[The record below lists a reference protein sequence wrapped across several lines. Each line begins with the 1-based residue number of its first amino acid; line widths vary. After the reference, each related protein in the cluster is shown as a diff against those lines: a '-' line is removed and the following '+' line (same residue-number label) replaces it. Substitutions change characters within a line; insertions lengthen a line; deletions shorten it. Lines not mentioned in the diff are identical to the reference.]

1 MNTKDINKID
11 NFIELFKNFKQKQ
24 QQQKLRGLN
33 DFNLFT
39 TLLKA
44 SDEVRLHSRFLNF
57 LLNPNGEHCQGSLF
71 LDLFLEKCGLADFLD
86 TSNTSVFAEY
96 NSIDLYLT
104 DGNNHIIIE
113 NKIWAGDQQKQIKRY
128 IETIKEENKDINLT
142 ENLVVI
148 YLSLD
153 REEPTDYSLY
163 NSITEKQNFYKLL
176 LNFLILCRKW
186 FFGCHRLGINQWSC
200 ILQIQKYCLYLKN
213 LLARIFLKINPKT
226 NFLGNALRWGSV
238 KNSKTV
244 NATEPRRL
252 LSARW

>member
-44 SDEVRLHSRFLNF
+44 SNEVRLHSRFLSF

-71 LDLFLEKCGLADFLD
+71 LDLFLEKCGLAYFLD

-96 NSIDLYLT
+96 KSIDLYLT

-113 NKIWAGDQQKQIKRY
+113 NKIWAGDQHKQIKRY
-128 IETIKEENKDINLT
+128 IETIKKENKDIDLT

-153 REEPTDYSLY
+153 KKNPTDCSLGDFKVAGDFLVQNNEKDSSENKEKCQFRNLLYKTEISQWLVESHKQVFNITNLSLAITQYQEVIERLY
-163 NSITEKQNFYKLL
+163 NNYKKKIMGLT
-176 LNFLILCRKW
+176 
-186 FFGCHRLGINQWSC
+186 
-200 ILQIQKYCLYLKN
+200 
-213 LLARIFLKINPKT
+213 RIF
-226 NFLGNALRWGSV
+226 S
-238 KNSKTV
+238 
-244 NATEPRRL
+244 
-252 LSARW
+252 

>member
-1 MNTKDINKID
+1 M
-11 NFIELFKNFKQKQ
+11 
-24 QQQKLRGLN
+24 RGLN

-44 SDEVRLHSRFLNF
+44 SNEVRLHSRFLSF

-71 LDLFLEKCGLADFLD
+71 LDLFLEKCGLAYFLD
-86 TSNTSVFAEY
+86 TSNTSVFAEHK
-96 NSIDLYLT
+96 SIDLYLT

-153 REEPTDYSLY
+153 RKEPTDCSLGDF
-163 NSITEKQNFYKLL
+163 KVA
-176 LNFLILCRKW
+176 
-186 FFGCHRLGINQWSC
+186 G
-200 ILQIQKYCLYLKN
+200 
-213 LLARIFLKINPKT
+213 
-226 NFLGNALRWGSV
+226 
-238 KNSKTV
+238 
-244 NATEPRRL
+244 
-252 LSARW
+252 